1 MGSGEWS
8 SYWRVGHD
16 DVVLQC
22 ANDLHFACWLPLTRP
37 NEPFRNAEPVGNV
50 WISIG
55 VEERSSAPLSELVD
69 RAHFLGAV
77 CVVPLEP
84 AGQER
89 RDCVEE
95 HRFERCRR
103 SDVCRHNHAKWI
115 ADWVLALEGRQHWI
129 VGGYDARDE
138 IGELV
143 GRCDL
148 VLQLVRAGGHCDP
161 LNHEISTGSRA
172 ASARE

>member
-89 RDCVEE
+89 RDCV
-95 HRFERCRR
+95 
-103 SDVCRHNHAKWI
+103 D
-115 ADWVLALEGRQHWI
+115 ALEGRQHWI